1 MSYIQ
6 IQKGGKCGKDGAKY
20 VYLAWNEWDPSRQRS
35 VQRRFY
41 VGRIGED
48 GKVVVNKKFTG
59 GTPVSVT
66 ENELRIHA
74 TNRAS
79 FESWLRETAAGPA
92 LTGGVA
98 RVDIVGDMWVTQQLA
113 NAVGLSAMMI
123 DIFGP
128 EDGGALLG
136 LAAHQLVT
144 GHALYRAGTWLS
156 EREAPAP
163 WKSVLVSE
171 SAVHGFVARI
181 GNDVGRRELFLERWA
196 SGHKSTG
203 ALLHDITS
211 VSSYSP
217 TLDLAE
223 WGHNRDDEALPQV
236 NFSLAAAPDG
246 LPLFYRVIPG
256 SIPDVRTLS
265 ASIKIARDYGVENPC
280 LSLDRGFYS
289 QSNVRD
295 LLALKCGFLVGVPWS
310 VKQAN
315 ELFKKHA
322 ARLTSPRHGF
332 LFHSTPLRHMLDTWK
347 LDDAKLT
354 SHLYFDP
361 GRHSD
366 LALRFEKNVL
376 ALSAKANR
384 ESFRNVREAK
394 VWIRENTS
402 VHAACLGVAKDG
414 NGKPQVVT
422 KPNQIA
428 AATIRAGYTMILTH
442 GRDNVAETAENV
454 LQDYR
459 ARDTAEKLFDAFKT
473 EDGQYRLRT
482 SNDNSVQGRFFL
494 GFITLILRAGLEK
507 RMRAADLHK
516 SMTTAAVFD
525 ELGKIKALLTRQNNR
540 ILLEVSKKQRLLLAA
555 LKLPDL
561 A

>member
-1 MSYIQ
+1 
-6 IQKGGKCGKDGAKY
+6 
-20 VYLAWNEWDPSRQRS
+20 
-35 VQRRFY
+35 
-41 VGRIGED
+41 
-48 GKVVVNKKFTG
+48 
-59 GTPVSVT
+59 
-66 ENELRIHA
+66 
-74 TNRAS
+74 
-79 FESWLRETAAGPA
+79 
-92 LTGGVA
+92 
-98 RVDIVGDMWVTQQLA
+98 
-113 NAVGLSAMMI
+113 
-123 DIFGP
+123 
-128 EDGGALLG
+128 
-136 LAAHQLVT
+136 
-144 GHALYRAGTWLS
+144 
-156 EREAPAP
+156 
-163 WKSVLVSE
+163 
-171 SAVHGFVARI
+171 
-181 GNDVGRRELFLERWA
+181 
-196 SGHKSTG
+196 
-203 ALLHDITS
+203 
-211 VSSYSP
+211 
-217 TLDLAE
+217 
-223 WGHNRDDEALPQV
+223 
-236 NFSLAAAPDG
+236 
-246 LPLFYRVIPG
+246 
-256 SIPDVRTLS
+256 
-265 ASIKIARDYGVENPC
+265 
-280 LSLDRGFYS
+280 
-289 QSNVRD
+289 
-295 LLALKCGFLVGVPWS
+295 
-310 VKQAN
+310 
-315 ELFKKHA
+315 
-322 ARLTSPRHGF
+322 
-332 LFHSTPLRHMLDTWK
+332 MLDTWK

-394 VWIRENTS
+394 VWIRENTG